1 MPYYL
6 LMKNALAPE
15 AMLQT
20 LEEAYHGQK
29 CWGIVGSVT
38 VYQCNGAFIK
48 TPAKIQEFV
57 DALCA
62 KIGMVKHGPTLIERF
77 AEGALEGYS
86 AMQFIETSS
95 ITLHFDET
103 ENRAFIDIFS
113 CKYFDPE
120 LARVFS
126 QKFFEGASASVVH
139 LLRS

>member
-1 MPYYL
+1 MPV
-6 LMKNALAPE
+6 AFGA
-15 AMLQT
+15 QT
-20 LEEAYHGQK
+20 LEEAYQSQH
-29 CWGIVGSVT
+29 CWGIVASVN
-38 VYQCNGAFIK
+38 VYGCNKEFIK
-48 TPAKIQEFV
+48 TPLKIQEFV
-57 DALCA
+57 DRLCK

-77 AEGALEGYS
+77 AEGELEGYS

-120 LARVFS
+120 TAKKFS
-126 QKFFEGASASVVH
+126 QKFFEGSSSSVVH